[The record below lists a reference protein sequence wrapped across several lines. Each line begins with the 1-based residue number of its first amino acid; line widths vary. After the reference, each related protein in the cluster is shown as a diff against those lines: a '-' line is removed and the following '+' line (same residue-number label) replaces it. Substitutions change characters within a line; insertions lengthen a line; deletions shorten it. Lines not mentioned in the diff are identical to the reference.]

1 MLSLPIELM
10 APTVGNF
17 TIWFCSHLFL
27 RSVDMAARDF
37 LEQNGLNDLIKL
49 VVEENKVQCY
59 GYNCFSFYDQ
69 FKRWTIKIRHTRL
82 STLVFGST
90 LPFYSTELVEKNGTT
105 FTWIQ
110 KPIFTCVKPNAYITN
125 ALIDYFYPT
134 GVCRFLPMAS
144 LPTHTACFDLLDQN
158 GWKSGEICVPLA
170 SRSRNVHIHL
180 QLFYT
185 SGVIYDFYPPWLH
198 LRGKQPLHFHN

>member
-1 MLSLPIELM
+1 M

-59 GYNCFSFYDQ
+59 GYNWFSFYDQ

-125 ALIDYFYPT
+125 ALIH
-134 GVCRFLPMAS
+134 CRLFLPNGCLPVSPHGEFANAHS
-144 LPTHTACFDLLDQN
+144 LLRSFGSEWLEERGDMCSSCF
-158 GWKSGEICVPLA
+158 KITKCA
-170 SRSRNVHIHL
+170 
-180 QLFYT
+180 YT
-185 SGVIYDFYPPWLH
+185 SSVVLYIWSH
-198 LRGKQPLHFHN
+198 LRLLPSLIAFARKTTSSFPQLKFD

>member
-1 MLSLPIELM
+1 MALTILSSWL
-10 APTVGNF
+10 
-17 TIWFCSHLFL
+17 S
-27 RSVDMAARDF
+27 
-37 LEQNGLNDLIKL
+37 K
-49 VVEENKVQCY
+49 
-59 GYNCFSFYDQ
+59 
-69 FKRWTIKIRHTRL
+69 KIRYSVMATIVFRFMISSNVGQL
-82 STLVFGST
+82 KFDIQVSTLVFGST